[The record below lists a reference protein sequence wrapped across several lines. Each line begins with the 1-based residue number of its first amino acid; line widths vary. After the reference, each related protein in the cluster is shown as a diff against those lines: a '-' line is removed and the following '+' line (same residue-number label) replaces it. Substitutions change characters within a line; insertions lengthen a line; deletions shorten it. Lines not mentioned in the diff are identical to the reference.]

1 MFEKR
6 IMKNILD
13 QYRKDPI
20 KNDVLSYLSSINE
33 DLWILEED
41 ILGTIA
47 HVVMLGEQNIISDVE
62 LKDIL
67 RELRNIFISIK
78 NGTFKVDFDYEDIHP
93 FIENL
98 VIEKIGINIGGKIH
112 SGRSRNDQVACDI
125 RLKVRKEILSTSS
138 LLLELIGALLKL
150 AENSI
155 TYYCPLYTHLQR
167 AQLGIFSQIP
177 LNYCYQL
184 SRMLERLINCFQEI
198 NKNPLGAGA
207 IGGTSLPINRKL
219 VSNLLGFDG
228 EIVNSVDAISSRD
241 HIIFTLMILTLIANC
256 FTRIAEDFIIY
267 SSKEFRFVEIDDS
280 YASVSSAMPQ
290 KKNPDTLE
298 LIKGKMGRI
307 YGGLTQI
314 LFVSKGVFTG
324 YSRDFQESKI
334 PLKESFD
341 TIKSSIQIM
350 TGIFE
355 TIKLN
360 PTNMRN
366 CADQSNV
373 LALDLAE
380 YLVLNTDLSFRES
393 HNLIGALVK
402 KFNDINEIFN
412 INNLKTTCVE
422 IFNKT
427 INISQKEINFLKN
440 FDYVLNQRKSIGA
453 PNAIN
458 INSSLKEIKEIK
470 KNYEEK
476 IQRLQSK
483 IEKSEKNLLKEVDRI
498 IS

>member
-1 MFEKR
+1 
-6 IMKNILD
+6 
-13 QYRKDPI
+13 
-20 KNDVLSYLSSINE
+20 
-33 DLWILEED
+33 
-41 ILGTIA
+41 
-47 HVVMLGEQNIISDVE
+47 
-62 LKDIL
+62 
-67 RELRNIFISIK
+67 
-78 NGTFKVDFDYEDIHP
+78 
-93 FIENL
+93 
-98 VIEKIGINIGGKIH
+98 
-112 SGRSRNDQVACDI
+112 
-125 RLKVRKEILSTSS
+125 
-138 LLLELIGALLKL
+138 LIGTLLKL

-155 TYYCPLYTHLQR
+155 NYYCPLYTHLQI

-184 SRMLERLINCFQEI
+184 SRMIERLINCFHEI

-219 VSNLLGFDG
+219 VSRLLGFDG

-256 FTRIAEDFIIY
+256 FSRIAEDFIIY
-267 SSKEFRFVEIDDS
+267 STKEFKFVEIDDS

-341 TIKSSIQIM
+341 TIKSSIKMMI
-350 TGIFE
+350 GIFE
-355 TIKLN
+355 TIKIN

-366 CADQSNV
+366 SADQSNI

-402 KFNDINEIFN
+402 KFNNINEIFN
-412 INNLKTTCVE
+412 NNNLKATCKE

-427 INISQKEINFLKN
+427 IDISQKELNFLQN
-440 FDYVLNQRKSIGA
+440 FDYVLNQRKSHGA
-453 PNAIN
+453 PNKIN
-458 INSSLKEIKEIK
+458 IEISLKEIEGLK

-476 IQRLQSK
+476 IQNLQSK
-483 IEKSEKNLLKEVDRI
+483 IEKSEIKLLSELDKI
-498 IS
+498 ID